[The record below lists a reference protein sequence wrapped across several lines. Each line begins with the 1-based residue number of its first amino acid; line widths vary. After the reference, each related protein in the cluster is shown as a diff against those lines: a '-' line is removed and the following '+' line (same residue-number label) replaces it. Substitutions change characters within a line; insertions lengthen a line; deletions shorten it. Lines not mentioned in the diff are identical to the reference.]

1 MRSLQICKEMVIFW
15 FYQKLELGQKNISS
29 APAAIVMSLEGIVAA
44 VAAWIMLNQI
54 LGLNNIIGCV
64 LILCGI
70 LLSQLP
76 PIYEKNY
83 K

>member
-1 MRSLQICKEMVIFW
+1 
-15 FYQKLELGQKNISS
+15 
-29 APAAIVMSLEGIVAA
+29 MSLEGVFAA
-44 VAAWIMLNQI
+44 IAAWIILNQI

-64 LILCGI
+64 LICGGI
-70 LLSQLP
+70 LLSQLA